1 MLVISALSGIFALLS
16 GVYLLIIKASGGL
29 FLLCFWGGCLVGWL
43 AYQGALGS
51 AVVYAELIKSSFDLY
66 RNELL
71 KQMRLPLP
79 KTPQEEMKQWREIGE
94 FIYFNNTAVA
104 WEYNKSDID

>member
-1 MLVISALSGIFALLS
+1 M
-16 GVYLLIIKASGGL
+16 
-29 FLLCFWGGCLVGWL
+29 LCFWGGYLVGWL
-43 AYQGALGS
+43 AYRGALGS

-79 KTPQEEMKQWREIGE
+79 KTPKEEIKRWQEIRQ
-94 FIYFNNTAVA
+94 FLYSNNTEVA
-104 WEYNKSDID
+104 WGYTESDITKGQD